1 LGAQI
6 KFNEVHGFVYQW
18 HSVINQTSLDDCQF
32 MHSSYIFNEK
42 YRDPVETLLDEFLE
56 RADLIMLSICLDVFD
71 ICADPAL

>member
-1 LGAQI
+1 MKYMVL
-6 KFNEVHGFVYQW
+6 F
-18 HSVINQTSLDDCQF
+18 INGIPSSTKRLLMICQF

-42 YRDPVETLLDEFLE
+42 YLDTVETLLDEFLE